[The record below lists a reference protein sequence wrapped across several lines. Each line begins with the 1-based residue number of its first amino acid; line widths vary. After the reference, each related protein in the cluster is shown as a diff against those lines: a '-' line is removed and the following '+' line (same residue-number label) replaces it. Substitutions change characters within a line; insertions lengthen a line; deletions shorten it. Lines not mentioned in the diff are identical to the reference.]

1 MAKQKKPEIGK
12 EKSLKEL
19 KALHKQSTYML
30 LIIVDIIILYIG
42 MNYAGYAARFQGDTS
57 IPDFFSKMGKVGAGG
72 LFMFWNF
79 NGGGFVEGF
88 AKNLPVVFGILILV
102 DMLLYA
108 EHLYAAT
115 RIHNSADTSKG
126 RTRWATE
133 KEIADKYSDFVD
145 EEKKRDYVHAY
156 NNAICSQ
163 HTFISMN
170 TRKHF
175 HALNMLILG
184 ATGSGKS
191 RYYLK
196 PNILQMN
203 TSYVVTDPKGEILDS
218 CGEMLWRNGYN
229 VRVFDITP
237 EGMQSGF
244 TSRYNPL
251 KYCKEE
257 SDIRKLME
265 AFMKNVNP
273 DASKKGG
280 GSADPFWDEAT
291 RMFLSTCVAFLVQ
304 HPSDGDERT
313 YGEIE
318 KIGGGKWNACFASL
332 CELTR
337 MAGNKWVDGKSKVKN
352 NTGRT
357 IEPDKNAPQKN
368 SEIGMIMENIRAYE
382 AEIQGC
388 DPALIEKPYVL
399 MEWENFWGTPEKT
412 ATTVMTTTAVKL
424 DAFNIAQVK
433 ALTSIDTINL
443 EEFGKG
449 RDALFL
455 IIPPTDKTYNFLI
468 SFLYT
473 QLFDILYSLGSRGVE
488 GSKNLK
494 LKNGELVRFFPPE
507 EVESGTVDAKVA
519 AIKKSRAVHIDGKG
533 VKHGTYKTQ
542 KGGKTV
548 EEKVA
553 IDDGWYE
560 ILDADGELVTRRS
573 TKAAADQYIADL
585 KDADLMKGR
594 APAIPC
600 HVRFLMDEF
609 PNIGEVPEFK
619 EKLATMRGYEISAT
633 VICQSIT
640 QLKGMY
646 PDDYQV
652 IDGNCPFLIFL
663 GGDENE
669 NNEYLSK
676 KIGNATGQD
685 ETFSGEGGTGAKK
698 TSVSH
703 QLSEKALLR
712 AEDFGRIDYSQE
724 VVFIYGEM
732 PIMDDK
738 FDYPGHKNYRLSRDF
753 AADCGTDAMVFD
765 RSKLYTDAS
774 HIKIFTKGEEATAM
788 VDVKPF
794 SMASMLSILG
804 VNEAS
809 EEKIEETVKRNIRKH
824 SFEDE
829 SSPVEF

>member
-1 MAKQKKPEIGK
+1 MAKSNGIKKDKNI
-12 EKSLKEL
+12 KEL
-19 KALHKQSTYML
+19 KKIHLTQN
-30 LIIVDIIILYIG
+30 LIIIAIIDIVGLFIG
-42 MNYAGYAARFQGDTS
+42 LNYAGYCARIAEHRQSIGD
-57 IPDFFSKMGKVGAGG
+57 FASKLMSNPA
-72 LFMFWNF
+72 MFWND
-79 NGGGFVEGF
+79 GFVSGMGDTLAIVF
-88 AKNLPVVFGILILV
+88 AVLLVV

-108 EHLYAAT
+108 EYIVSSMRL
-115 RIHNSADTSKG
+115 HNNADESMG
-126 RTRWATE
+126 RTTWADM
-133 KEIADKYSDFVD
+133 KEITNKYADHVD
-145 EEKKRDYVHAY
+145 EEKHRDYVHAY

-163 HTFISMN
+163 HTYVSMN

-203 TSYVVTDPKGEILDS
+203 TSYVVTDPKGEILDA

-237 EGMQSGF
+237 EGMQSGQ

-257 SDIRKLME
+257 SDIRKIME

-273 DASKKGG
+273 DASKKG

-304 HPSDGDERT
+304 KPTNGDERP
-313 YGEIE
+313 YGQIPEIT
-318 KIGGGKWNACFASL
+318 GGLSFNPCFAAL

-337 MAGNKWVDGKSKVKN
+337 MAGNKWKPGGRIKLMDGVN
-352 NTGRT
+352 L
-357 IEPDKNAPQKN
+357 EPDKNAPQKA
-368 SEIGMIMENIRAYE
+368 SEIGAIMENIRAYE
-382 AEIQGC
+382 AKIQNTTP
-388 DPALIEKPYVL
+388 DLINKPYVL

-424 DAFNIAQVK
+424 DAFNIEQVK
-433 ALTSIDTINL
+433 NLTSIDTIDL
-443 EEFGKG
+443 ESFGKG

-455 IIPPTDKTYNFLI
+455 IIPPTDKTYNFLV

-473 QLFDILYSLGSRGVE
+473 QLFDILYSLGSKGVP

-494 LKNGELVRFFPPE
+494 LENGELVKFFPAE
-507 EVESGTVDAKVA
+507 EVDAGSYVDDKVKAIRNAK
-519 AIKKSRAVHIDGKG
+519 AVHNEGKG
-533 VKHGTYKTQ
+533 KKTGEYTYK
-542 KGGKTV
+542 KGNKKIT
-548 EEKVA
+548 EKVT

-560 ILDADGELVTRRS
+560 IYDADGDLITRRS
-573 TKAAADQYIADL
+573 TKQAADEYIAAL
-585 KDADLMKGR
+585 KTARLEKGR
-594 APAIPC
+594 QPAIPC

-646 PDDYQV
+646 PDDFQV
-652 IDGNCPFLIFL
+652 IDGNCPFVIFL

-669 NNEYLSK
+669 NNEYLAK
-676 KIGNATGQD
+676 KIGSSTIKTESNSINDKKVGANVD
-685 ETFSGEGGTGAKK
+685 YKEG
-698 TSVSH
+698 H
-703 QLSEKALLR
+703 LLR

-732 PIMDDK
+732 PIMDEK
-738 FDYPGHKNYRLSRDF
+738 FDYPNHKNYKLSRDY
-753 AADCGTDAMVFD
+753 AADCGTDAIMLD
-765 RSKLYTDAS
+765 RSQFKTECN
-774 HIKIFTKGEEATAM
+774 INIITKIETPTAM
-788 VDVKPF
+788 VDVKAF
-794 SMASMLSILG
+794 TADALLSILG
-804 VNEAS
+804 IQEEA
-809 EEKIEETVKRNIRKH
+809 EVDEKVKRNIKKH
-824 SFEDE
+824 SFESE
-829 SSPVEF
+829 SQAGEF

>member
-1 MAKQKKPEIGK
+1 MAGIKKD
-12 EKSLKEL
+12 KSIVEL
-19 KALHKQSTYML
+19 KKIHKTQTLLMIVILDLIGMFLGLNYCGYIALVPKHKQGIM
-30 LIIVDIIILYIG
+30 
-42 MNYAGYAARFQGDTS
+42 
-57 IPDFFSKMGKVGAGG
+57 DFLSSLPSVPIMFLKNGK
-72 LFMFWNF
+72 
-79 NGGGFVEGF
+79 FVASGSNV
-88 AKNLPVVFGILILV
+88 AVLASILIVL
-102 DMLLYA
+102 DMVLYA
-108 EHLYAAT
+108 EYIVSSMRL
-115 RIHNSADTSKG
+115 HNNADESMG
-126 RTRWATE
+126 RTTWANMKDIT
-133 KEIADKYSDFVD
+133 DKYADHVD

-163 HTFISMN
+163 HTYISMN

-203 TSYVVTDPKGEILDS
+203 TSYVVTDPKGEILDA

-237 EGMQSGF
+237 EGMQSGQ

-257 SDIRKLME
+257 SDIRKIME

-273 DASKKGG
+273 DAAKKGG
-280 GSADPFWDEAT
+280 GSDPFWDEAT

-304 HPSDGDERT
+304 HPTGGDEMDKP
-313 YGEIE
+313 YGQIAEIT
-318 KIGGGKWNACFASL
+318 GGLSFTPCFAAL

-337 MAGNKWVDGKSKVKN
+337 MAGNKWKPGGRIKLADGVN
-352 NTGRT
+352 L
-357 IEPDKNAPQKN
+357 EPDKNAPQKA
-368 SEIGMIMENIRAYE
+368 SEIGAIMENIRAYE
-382 AEIQGC
+382 AKVQGTTP
-388 DPALIEKPYVL
+388 DLINKPYVL

-424 DAFNIAQVK
+424 DAFNIEQVK
-433 ALTSIDTINL
+433 NLTSIDTIDL
-443 EEFGKG
+443 ESFGKG

-455 IIPPTDKTYNFLI
+455 IIPPTDKTYNFLV

-473 QLFDILYSLGSRGVE
+473 QLFDILYSLGSKGVP

-494 LKNGELVRFFPPE
+494 LENGELVRFFPAE
-507 EVESGTVDAKVA
+507 EVEAGSYVDEKVA
-519 AIKKSRAVHIDGKG
+519 AIRKSKAVHIDGKG
-533 VKHGTYKTQ
+533 VKHGSYTYK
-542 KGGKTV
+542 KGKKKVT
-548 EEKVA
+548 EKVT

-560 ILDADGELVTRRS
+560 IIDADGDLVTRRS
-573 TKAAADQYIADL
+573 TKQAAEEYISAL
-585 KDADLMKGR
+585 KTAKLEKGR
-594 APAIPC
+594 QPAIPC

-646 PDDYQV
+646 PDDFQV
-652 IDGNCPFLIFL
+652 IDGNCPFVIFL

-669 NNEYLSK
+669 NNEYLAK
-676 KIGNATGQD
+676 KIGSSTIKTESNSINDKKVGANVD
-685 ETFSGEGGTGAKK
+685 VKEG
-698 TSVSH
+698 H
-703 QLSEKALLR
+703 LLR

-732 PIMDDK
+732 PIMDEK
-738 FDYPGHKNYRLSRDF
+738 FDYPKHKNYKLSRDY
-753 AADCGTDAMVFD
+753 AADCGTDAIMLD
-765 RSKLYTDAS
+765 RSQFKTEC
-774 HIKIFTKGEEATAM
+774 KINIITSIETPTAM
-788 VDVKPF
+788 VDVKAF
-794 SMASMLSILG
+794 SMDAMLSIIG
-804 VNEAS
+804 VKEEA
-809 EEKIEETVKRNIRKH
+809 EVLDNVKKNIKKH
-824 SFEDE
+824 SFESE
-829 SSPVEF
+829 SSATQF

>member
-1 MAKQKKPEIGK
+1 MAEIKGIKKDKNI
-12 EKSLKEL
+12 KEL
-19 KALHKQSTYML
+19 KKLHLMQS
-30 LIIVDIIILYIG
+30 IIMIVVIDIVGLFLG
-42 MNYAGYAARFQGDTS
+42 LNYAGYCVRVAAHKQSFGH
-57 IPDFFSKMGKVGAGG
+57 FVSKLPSNPV
-72 LFMFWNF
+72 MFWDN
-79 NGGGFVEGF
+79 GFVPGIGEKV
-88 AKNLPVVFGILILV
+88 AIVFSVLIIL
-102 DMLLYA
+102 DMILYA
-108 EHLYAAT
+108 EYLVMSM
-115 RIHNSADTSKG
+115 RLHNSEDEAMG
-126 RTRWATE
+126 RTTWADMKAITN
-133 KEIADKYSDFVD
+133 KYADHVD
-145 EEKKRDYVHAY
+145 EAKHRDYVHAY

-163 HTFISMN
+163 HTYVSMN

-203 TSYVVTDPKGEILDS
+203 TSYVVTDPKGEILDA

-237 EGMQSGF
+237 EGMQSGQ

-257 SDIRKLME
+257 SDIRKIME

-304 HPSDGDERT
+304 KPTGYLDPKDEGKA
-313 YGEIE
+313 YGQIAD
-318 KIGGGKWNACFASL
+318 ITGGRYYNPCFANL

-337 MAGNKWVDGKSKVKN
+337 MAGNKYKPGGKIKKLMDGVN
-352 NTGRT
+352 L
-357 IEPDKNAPQKN
+357 EPDKNAPQKA
-368 SEIGMIMENIRAYE
+368 SEIGAIMENIRAYE
-382 AEIQGC
+382 AKVQKTTP
-388 DPALIEKPYVL
+388 DLIDKPYVL

-424 DAFNIAQVK
+424 DAFNIKQVDE
-433 ALTSIDTINL
+433 LTSVDTIDL
-443 EEFGKG
+443 ESFGKG

-455 IIPPTDKTYNFLI
+455 IIPPTDKTYNFLV

-473 QLFDILYSLGSRGVE
+473 QLFDILYSLGSKGVP

-494 LKNGELVRFFPPE
+494 LENGELVRFFPAE
-507 EVESGTVDAKVA
+507 EVDAGSFVDDKVKAIRNAK
-519 AIKKSRAVHIDGKG
+519 IVHNEGKG
-533 VKHGTYKTQ
+533 KKTGSYTYS
-542 KGGKTV
+542 KGNKKVT
-548 EEKVA
+548 EKVT

-560 ILDADGELVTRRS
+560 IYDANGDLITRRS
-573 TKAAADQYIADL
+573 TKQAAEEYVAAL
-585 KDADLMKGR
+585 KTAKLTKGR
-594 APAIPC
+594 QPAIPC

-646 PDDYQV
+646 PDDFQV
-652 IDGNCPFLIFL
+652 IDGNCPFVIFL

-669 NNEYLSK
+669 NNEYLAK
-676 KIGNATGQD
+676 KIGSSTIKTESHSVNDKKVGANVD
-685 ETFSGEGGTGAKK
+685 IKEGK
-698 TSVSH
+698 
-703 QLSEKALLR
+703 LLR

-732 PIMDDK
+732 PIMDEK
-738 FDYPGHKNYRLSRDF
+738 FDYPNHKNYKLSRDY
-753 AADCGTDAMVFD
+753 AADCGTDAIMLD
-765 RSKLYTDAS
+765 RSQFKTENKNKNITDIES
-774 HIKIFTKGEEATAM
+774 PTAM

-794 SMASMLSILG
+794 TAESLLSILG
-804 VNEAS
+804 VQEEA
-809 EEKIEETVKRNIRKH
+809 EADERVKKNIKKH
-824 SFEDE
+824 SFESE

>member
-1 MAKQKKPEIGK
+1 MAGIKK
-12 EKSLKEL
+12 EKNIKEL
-19 KALHKQSTYML
+19 KKLHLVQTSIL
-30 LIIVDIIILYIG
+30 VVIIDILVLFLG
-42 MNYAGYAARFQGDTS
+42 MNYAGYAAKMPSYKQSVSDFVSQLTKGQVAWFLTEAEGKIGFTPGMGENLAVVLS
-57 IPDFFSKMGKVGAGG
+57 I
-72 LFMFWNF
+72 
-79 NGGGFVEGF
+79 
-88 AKNLPVVFGILILV
+88 ILIA

-108 EHLYAAT
+108 EYLIT
-115 RIHNSADTSKG
+115 SMRLHNNADESMG
-126 RTRWATE
+126 RTTWADM
-133 KEIADKYSDFVD
+133 KEITNKYADHVD
-145 EEKKRDYVHAY
+145 EEKHRDYVHAY

-163 HTFISMN
+163 HTYVSMN

-203 TSYVVTDPKGEILDS
+203 TSYVVTDPKGEILDA

-257 SDIRKLME
+257 SDIRKIME

-273 DASKKGG
+273 DASKKG

-304 HPSDGDERT
+304 HPTDGDERP
-313 YGEIE
+313 YGQIPEIT
-318 KIGGGKWNACFASL
+318 GGLKFEPCFASL

-337 MAGNKWVDGKSKVKN
+337 MAGNKWKPG
-352 NTGRT
+352 GRIKLAEGVT
-357 IEPDKNAPQKN
+357 LEPDKNAPQKA
-368 SEIGMIMENIRAYE
+368 SEIGAIMENIRAYE
-382 AEIQGC
+382 AKVQKTTV
-388 DPALIEKPYVL
+388 DLINKPYVL

-424 DAFNIAQVK
+424 DAFNIEQVK
-433 ALTSIDTINL
+433 NLTSIDTIDL
-443 EEFGKG
+443 ESFGKG

-455 IIPPTDKTYNFLI
+455 IIPPTDKTYNFLV

-473 QLFDILYSLGSRGVE
+473 QLFDILYSLGSKGVP
-488 GSKNLK
+488 GSKMLK
-494 LKNGELVRFFPPE
+494 LNNGELVKFFPAE
-507 EVESGTVDAKVA
+507 EVEAGVVDAKVA
-519 AIKKSRAVHIDGKG
+519 AMRKATIKHVTKGKKEG
-533 VKHGTYKTQ
+533 SI
-542 KGGKTV
+542 KGAKGKM
-548 EEKVA
+548 EKVV

-560 ILDADGELVTRRS
+560 IYDADGDLITRRS
-573 TKAAADQYIADL
+573 TKEAADTYVADL
-585 KDADLMKGR
+585 KTADLLKGR

-646 PDDYQV
+646 PDDFQV
-652 IDGNCPFLIFL
+652 IDGNCPFVIFL

-669 NNEYLSK
+669 NNEYLAK
-676 KIGNATGQD
+676 KIGSSTIRTESNSINDKKVGANVD
-685 ETFSGEGGTGAKK
+685 YKEG
-698 TSVSH
+698 H
-703 QLSEKALLR
+703 LLR

-732 PIMDDK
+732 PIMDEK
-738 FDYPGHKNYRLSRDF
+738 FDYPKHKNYKLCRDY
-753 AADCGTDAMVFD
+753 AADCGTDAIMYD
-765 RSKLYTDAS
+765 RSQLKTDCQIRIIS
-774 HIKIFTKGEEATAM
+774 QIETPTAM
-788 VDVKPF
+788 VDVKSF
-794 SMASMLSILG
+794 SMETMLSILG
-804 VNEAS
+804 VNEEA
-809 EEKIEETVKRNIRKH
+809 EAIENVKKNIKKH
-824 SFEDE
+824 SFESE
-829 SSPVEF
+829 SSATEF